1 MPRNGSGTFTLV
13 TGNPVVSGT
22 IIESTW
28 ANSTLA
34 DIADSITNSL
44 ARNGEGGMTAALRL
58 TDGVVGTP
66 SLAFANETSSGL
78 YRAAAGDLG
87 LAVLGNRI
95 LRLQAAGASV
105 TGTLN
110 VSSTASIGGD
120 IDVNGAVFRQQAA
133 GTGYLVYGSNGA
145 TNNGLY
151 YDQAN
156 SAVSLWTVSNQR
168 LIIDSSGNVGI
179 GTSSPNSKLHVNTGG
194 VTTSAGGITL
204 RNAANQAHYWYLS
217 DNVTSTFEV
226 GSGAGV
232 FRWINGNGEL
242 MRITPS
248 GNLLVGTTSGTAKVN
263 INNTG
268 SGGSYVTQSSAGGY
282 NFVSNALPLSSV
294 YYHIQFLQSGTPVG
308 SILSSGS
315 STSYNTSSDYRLK
328 ENVAPMTGALEKV
341 AALNPVTYTWKAD
354 GSAGQGFIA
363 HELQA
368 VVPDCVTGEKDAIE
382 IVDDFDAEGKKIGTK
397 EVPRYQGVDTSFLVA
412 TLVAAIQELNAKV
425 EALESIPAA

>member
-44 ARNGEGGMTAALRL
+44 ARNGEGGMTAPLRL

-145 TNNGLY
+145 TNNGFY

-168 LIIDSSGNVGI
+168 LTVNSSGNVGI
-179 GTSSPNSKLHVNTGG
+179 GTSSPNHILDVQG
-194 VTTSAGGITL
+194 AGGTQVL
-204 RNAANQAHYWYLS
+204 YNTNATSNGSHDAKVLAFSSGTGFWNNLILDSATHKF
-217 DNVTSTFEV
+217 NVF
-226 GSGAGV
+226 GAE
-232 FRWINGNGEL
+232 R
-242 MRITPS
+242 MRIDSS
-248 GNLLVGTTSGTAKVN
+248 GNLLVGTTVAPTSAGTAGLQLRN
-263 INNTG
+263 IGGTIARIDWGKTATG
-268 SGGSYVTQSSAGGY
+268 THTAASFYHNGTQ
-282 NFVSNALPLSSV
+282 V
-294 YYHIQFLQSGTPVG
+294 GT
-308 SILSSGS
+308 IIYTDTA
-315 STSYNTSSDYRLK
+315 TSFNTSSDYRLK

-341 AALNPVTYTWKAD
+341 TALKPVTYTWKVD

-363 HELQA
+363 HELQE
-368 VVPDCVTGEKDAIE
+368 VVPDCVTGEKDAVE
-382 IVDDFDAEGKKIGTK
+382 TVDDLNADGKKIGTK
-397 EVPRYQGVDTSFLVA
+397 VVPRYQGVDTSFLVA

-425 EALESIPAA
+425 EALETVSPA